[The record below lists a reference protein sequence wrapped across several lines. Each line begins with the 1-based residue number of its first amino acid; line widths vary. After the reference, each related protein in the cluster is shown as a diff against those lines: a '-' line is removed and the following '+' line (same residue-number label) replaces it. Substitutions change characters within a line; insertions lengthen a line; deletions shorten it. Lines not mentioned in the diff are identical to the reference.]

1 MPLPS
6 PRTLLPTTR
15 LPAIPSAHGDQQLA
29 LQFQLDRTQW
39 WTAAELEAAQLKTLR
54 VLVEH
59 ARATS
64 PYYRERF
71 TRAGL
76 GDTVSL
82 DAAAWLRVPVS
93 RRRELQKAGEALF
106 STRPPA
112 AHGKVVAATT
122 SGSTGQPLRFARN
135 DVTMTYWRAFTLRDL
150 VWHDEDTLP
159 KIGALRYAPVGQAE
173 APHGIASPHWNNSI
187 AVVFPTGPAV
197 MLNVAASL
205 DEQLDWL
212 ERERPQRLTTFP
224 SNFLA
229 LAEHARRTGRTLPR
243 IGRLRSVGE
252 MLTPEARATIAEA
265 FCGKV
270 VDLYS
275 CEEAGYLA
283 LECPEHG
290 NYHVQ
295 SENVKLEILD
305 EQDNP
310 CPPGTPGRVVITSL
324 NNFASPLIRM
334 DLGDYAELGEPCPCG
349 RGLPVLRRILG
360 RSRNRLVLPNG
371 ETRYPRVGEK
381 AIAEAAEGVT
391 VFRFRCIQHSL
402 ELVEMQIVASRAL
415 DGDEQ
420 ARLAKSIQENLGH
433 PFRITFSFPADI
445 PAQPN
450 GKRETF
456 VSLVHA

>member
-1 MPLPS
+1 MPS
-6 PRTLLPTTR
+6 G
-15 LPAIPSAHGDQQLA
+15 HGSQQLA
-29 LQFQLDRTQW
+29 LQFQLERTQW
-39 WTAAELEAAQLKTLR
+39 WTGAELEAAQFKTLR
-54 VLVEH
+54 LLLDH
-59 ARATS
+59 ARETT

-71 TRAGL
+71 ARAGY
-76 GDTVSL
+76 DHPTTL
-82 DAAAWLRVPVS
+82 DHASWLRVPVS
-93 RRRELQKAGEALF
+93 RRRELQQAGESLF
-106 STRPPA
+106 SARPPE

-135 DVTMTYWRAFTLRDL
+135 EVTMTFWRVFTLRDL

-159 KIGALRYAPVGQAE
+159 KIGAIRYAPVGHAE
-173 APHGIASPHWNNSI
+173 APHGVTSPHWNNSI
-187 AVVFPTGPAV
+187 AVTFPTGPAV

-205 DEQLDWL
+205 DDQLDWI
-212 ERERPQRLTTFP
+212 ERERPQRLTSFP

-229 LAEHARRTGRTLPR
+229 LAEHAHRTGRTLPR

-252 MLTPEARATIAEA
+252 MLSPEARATIAEA
-265 FCGKV
+265 WGGKV

-295 SENVKLEILD
+295 AENVKLEILD

-324 NNFASPLIRM
+324 HNFASPLIRM

-349 RGLPVLRRILG
+349 RGLPVIRRILG

-371 ETRYPRVGEK
+371 ETRYPRIGEK

-391 VFRFRCIQHSL
+391 VFRFRAIQHSL
-402 ELVEMQIVASRAL
+402 EMVEMQIVASRSL
-415 DGDEQ
+415 DATEQ
-420 ARLAKSIQENLGH
+420 ERLAKSIQENLGY

-456 VSLVHA
+456 VSMVHV

>member
-6 PRTLLPTTR
+6 PRTFLPTTR
-15 LPAIPSAHGDQQLA
+15 LPAIPSAHGNQQLA

-39 WTAAELEAAQLKTLR
+39 WTPAQLETAQFRSLR
-54 VLVEH
+54 ALLSH
-59 ARATS
+59 ARETT
-64 PYYRERF
+64 PYYREKFRQ
-71 TRAGL
+71 AGFE
-76 GDTVSL
+76 DTADM

-93 RRRELQKAGEALF
+93 RRRELQEAGETLF
-106 STRPPA
+106 SSRPPE

-135 DVTMTYWRAFTLRDL
+135 NVTMTYWRAFTLRDL
-150 VWHDEDTLP
+150 VWHDEETLP
-159 KIGALRYAPVGQAE
+159 KVGAIRYAPVGQAE
-173 APHGIASPHWNNSI
+173 APHGVTSPHWNNST
-187 AVVFPTGPAV
+187 AMVFPTGPVA

-205 DEQLDWL
+205 DDQLDWL
-212 ERERPQRLTTFP
+212 ERERPRRLTTFP

-229 LAEHARRTGRTLPR
+229 LIDHAGRKGRALPR

-265 FCGKV
+265 FGGKV

-290 NYHVQ
+290 SYHVQ
-295 SENVKLEILD
+295 AENVKLEILD

-310 CPPGTPGRVVITSL
+310 CPPGKPGRVVITSL
-324 NNFASPLIRM
+324 INFASPLIRM
-334 DLGDYAELGEPCPCG
+334 DLGDYAELGEPCACG
-349 RGLPVLRRILG
+349 RGLPVIRRILG
-360 RSRNRLVLPNG
+360 RSRNRLILPNG

-402 ELVEMQIVASRAL
+402 EMVEMQIVASRAL

-420 ARLAKSIQENLGH
+420 ARLAKSIQDNLGH
-433 PFRITFSFPADI
+433 PFRIVFSFPADI

>member
-1 MPLPS
+1 MPS
-6 PRTLLPTTR
+6 G
-15 LPAIPSAHGDQQLA
+15 HGSQQLA
-29 LQFQLDRTQW
+29 LQFQLERSQW
-39 WTAAELEAAQLKTLR
+39 WTSAELETAQLKTLR
-54 VLVEH
+54 LLLDH
-59 ARATS
+59 ARETT

-71 TRAGL
+71 ARAGY
-76 GDTVSL
+76 DQATTL
-82 DAAAWLRVPVS
+82 DHASWLRVPVS
-93 RRRELQKAGEALF
+93 RRRDLQLAGESLF
-106 STRPPA
+106 SARPPA

-122 SGSTGQPLRFARN
+122 SGSTGQPLCFARN
-135 DVTMTYWRAFTLRDL
+135 EVTMTYWRAFTLRDL
-150 VWHDEDTLP
+150 VWHDEDMLP
-159 KIGALRYAPVGQAE
+159 KIGAIRYAPVGQAE
-173 APHGIASPHWNNSI
+173 APHGVSSPHWNNSI
-187 AVVFPTGPAV
+187 ALTFPTGPAV
-197 MLNVAASL
+197 MLNVASSL

-265 FCGKV
+265 WAGKV

-324 NNFASPLIRM
+324 HNFASPLIRM

-349 RGLPVLRRILG
+349 RGLPVIRRILG

-371 ETRYPRVGEK
+371 ETRYPRIGEK

-391 VFRFRCIQHSL
+391 VFRFRAVQHSL
-402 ELVEMQIVASRAL
+402 EMVEMQIVASRPL
-415 DGDEQ
+415 DATEQ
-420 ARLAKSIQENLGH
+420 ERLARSIQENLGH

-445 PAQPN
+445 PAHPN

-456 VSLVHA
+456 VSLIHA

>member
-1 MPLPS
+1 
-6 PRTLLPTTR
+6 
-15 LPAIPSAHGDQQLA
+15 
-29 LQFQLDRTQW
+29 
-39 WTAAELEAAQLKTLR
+39 
-54 VLVEH
+54 
-59 ARATS
+59 
-64 PYYRERF
+64 
-71 TRAGL
+71 
-76 GDTVSL
+76 
-82 DAAAWLRVPVS
+82 
-93 RRRELQKAGEALF
+93 
-106 STRPPA
+106 
-112 AHGKVVAATT
+112 
-122 SGSTGQPLRFARN
+122 
-135 DVTMTYWRAFTLRDL
+135 MTYWRAFTMRDI

-159 KIGALRYAPVGQAE
+159 KVGAIRYAPVGQAE
-173 APHGIASPHWNNSI
+173 APHGVASPHWNNST
-187 AVVFPTGPAV
+187 AVVFPTGPLV
-197 MLNVAASL
+197 MLNVSASL
-205 DEQLDWL
+205 DDQLDWL

-229 LAEHARRTGRTLPR
+229 LADHARRKGRALPH

-252 MLTPEARATIAEA
+252 MLTPEARAAIAEA
-265 FCGKV
+265 FGGKV

-295 SENVKLEILD
+295 AENVRLEILD
-305 EQDNP
+305 EQDVP

-324 NNFASPLIRM
+324 NNFASPIIRM

-349 RGLPVLRRILG
+349 RGLPVIRRILG

-391 VFRFRCIQHSL
+391 VYRFRCIQHSL
-402 ELVEMQIVASRAL
+402 ETVEMQIVASRAL
-415 DGDEQ
+415 DEQEQ
-420 ARLAKSIQENLGH
+420 ARLAKSIQDNLGH
-433 PFRITFSFPADI
+433 PFRIVFSFPADI

>member
-1 MPLPS
+1 M
-6 PRTLLPTTR
+6 R
-15 LPAIPSAHGDQQLA
+15 LPAISSAHGNQQLA
-29 LQFQLDRTQW
+29 LQFQLERTQW
-39 WTAAELEAAQLKTLR
+39 WPAAELEAAQFKTLR
-54 VLVEH
+54 RLVAH
-59 ARATS
+59 ARETT
-64 PYYRERF
+64 PYYRDRLGQ
-71 TRAGL
+71 AGL
-76 GDTVSL
+76 PDTANL
-82 DAAAWLRVPVS
+82 DAASWLRVPVS
-93 RRRELQKAGEALF
+93 RRRELQGAGDSLF
-106 STRPPA
+106 SDRPPEG
-112 AHGKVVAATT
+112 HGKVVAATT

-135 DVTMTYWRAFTLRDL
+135 EVTMTYWRAFTLRDII
-150 VWHDEDTLP
+150 WHDEDTLP
-159 KIGALRYAPVGQAE
+159 KVGAIRYAPIGQAE
-173 APHGIASPHWNNSI
+173 APHGIASPHWNNSA
-187 AVVFPTGPAV
+187 AVTFPTGPAV

-205 DEQLDWL
+205 DDQLDWL
-212 ERERPQRLTTFP
+212 EREQLHRLTTFP

-229 LAEHARRTGRTLPR
+229 LIEHARRKGRTLPR
-243 IGRLRSVGE
+243 IGRLRSIGE
-252 MLTPEARATIAEA
+252 MLTPEARETIADA
-265 FCGKV
+265 WGGKV

-295 SENVKLEILD
+295 AENVKLEILD

-310 CPPGTPGRVVITSL
+310 CPPGTPGRVIITSL
-324 NNFASPLIRM
+324 HNFASPLIRM

-349 RGLPVLRRILG
+349 RGLPVIRRILG

-381 AIAEAAEGVT
+381 AIAEAAKGVT

-402 ELVEMQIVASRAL
+402 EMVEMQIVASREL
-415 DGDEQ
+415 DAEEQ
-420 ARLAKSIQENLGH
+420 ARLADSIQANLGH
-433 PFRITFSFPADI
+433 PFRVVFSFPADI